1 MTQIDKRILNEI
13 QRDFPVCQRPFKTLA
28 ERLNL
33 SEDEVFNRVCSLKER
48 GIIRRVGA
56 SFDSRKLGWTS
67 TLVAMKIPALLLE
80 KTQDLLNQYDE
91 ITHAYLR
98 DDEYNLWFTVIAPSK
113 EWISSILSE
122 IQKKTGI
129 SEMFDLPAVKR
140 FKVEAIFNYNDED

>member
-13 QRDFPVCQRPFKTLA
+13 QRDFPVCSRPFNVLA

-67 TLVAMKIPALLLE
+67 TLVAMKIPVLLLE

-113 EWISSILSE
+113 EGISSILSE
-122 IQKKTGI
+122 IQEKTGI
-129 SEMFDLPAVKR
+129 SEMLDLPSVRR
-140 FKVEAIFNYNDED
+140 FKVEAIFNCNNED